1 MTAGSMDILPIG
13 TTYCGQ
19 TEAVG
24 NPCIIIGADWSEHDM
39 MDAIESSGVLDFW
52 NDPSENIYE

>member
-1 MTAGSMDILPIG
+1 MDILPIG